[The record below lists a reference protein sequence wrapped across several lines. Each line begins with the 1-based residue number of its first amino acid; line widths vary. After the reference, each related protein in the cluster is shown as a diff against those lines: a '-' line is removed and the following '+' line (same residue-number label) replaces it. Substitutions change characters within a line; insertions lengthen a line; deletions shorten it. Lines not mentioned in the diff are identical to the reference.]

1 MLRSGES
8 GVGHA
13 LKGSWGANLVQYF
26 SESRHGTVRDVGFA
40 PEAVTPT
47 CFATGRIATGGSA

>member
-1 MLRSGES
+1 
-8 GVGHA
+8 VGHA

-40 PEAVTPT
+40 PIVLQKSFEHL
-47 CFATGRIATGGSA
+47 GEKH